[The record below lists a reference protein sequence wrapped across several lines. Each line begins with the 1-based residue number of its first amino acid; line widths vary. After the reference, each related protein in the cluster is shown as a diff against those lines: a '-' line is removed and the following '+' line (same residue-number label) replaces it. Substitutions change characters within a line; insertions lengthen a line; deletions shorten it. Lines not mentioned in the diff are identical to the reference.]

1 MEDFSLYTVS
11 GAVSNAGQSSITDHI
26 GTHLGII
33 SGLDSPTNINGAQ
46 ISNANTT
53 TEARED
59 LLKLYISLNSMY
71 VDQTIP
77 AVLTGLTFTSGVY
90 RTASAGSVEGTV
102 TLDGDNDPD
111 AVFIFK
117 FEGAFTMGTGASI
130 VLIGGAKV
138 ESVFWISEGASS
150 IGI

>member
-1 MEDFSLYTVS
+1 MELKSAMLI
-11 GAVSNAGQSSITDHI
+11 QQQK
-26 GTHLGII
+26 LGKI
-33 SGLDSPTNINGAQ
+33 
-46 ISNANTT
+46 
-53 TEARED
+53 
-59 LLKLYISLNSMY
+59 YISLNSMQ
-71 VDQTIP
+71 VDGTMP
-77 AVLTGLTFTSGVY
+77 AVLTGFTFSSGVY
-90 RTASAGSVEGTV
+90 RIASAGSVEGTV